1 VKVNQDRILDKMF
14 AGAISWIKRNNND
27 EKIDETITEY
37 NNERVGFKDYQK
49 ICYKELLGREPLSDQ
64 ELYINDVAINYF
76 IEMIVKED
84 IYTTGIRIVNTFLGA
99 LAKEKK
105 DPVKF

>member
-1 VKVNQDRILDKMF
+1 
-14 AGAISWIKRNNND
+14 
-27 EKIDETITEY
+27 
-37 NNERVGFKDYQK
+37 
-49 ICYKELLGREPLSDQ
+49 
-64 ELYINDVAINYF
+64 
-76 IEMIVKED
+76 MIVKED